1 MTAHLI
7 GTMFFLLSSSSI
19 VSVFINFGLLI
30 FMSCDIIIREYGII
44 KKEYLQVLKGV
55 KFMKKL
61 FFPEKLWGGGACYA
75 GRNIVAELGTKFNSR
90 LLTALLGKSST
101 RSIAF
106 TLAEVLITLG
116 IIGVVAAM
124 TLPSVINNYKRTEA
138 ETALKRAYSLMSQ
151 ALRAAVAEHGD
162 INDWP
167 EWDDATLIFEKYLTP
182 ELKVGKSYGSNDD
195 ITKIMCYEGKNKN
208 FFVNGDK
215 NYQYGWLDQAH
226 TYIKT
231 PFIAKK
237 TASIKLV
244 DGTCIGLNP
253 SGSYGKQLYID
264 INGNDKG
271 PNIAGKDLFF
281 FIIVNNELLPY
292 GYDWPQEDLVNPS
305 VQNSC
310 VINGVLSGLV
320 CAARIM
326 RDGWQIKYY

>member
-1 MTAHLI
+1 MRKT
-7 GTMFFLLSSSSI
+7 
-19 VSVFINFGLLI
+19 VS
-30 FMSCDIIIREYGII
+30 
-44 KKEYLQVLKGV
+44 
-55 KFMKKL
+55 
-61 FFPEKLWGGGACYA
+61 
-75 GRNIVAELGTKFNSR
+75 
-90 LLTALLGKSST
+90 
-101 RSIAF
+101 F

>member
-1 MTAHLI
+1 MN
-7 GTMFFLLSSSSI
+7 G
-19 VSVFINFGLLI
+19 
-30 FMSCDIIIREYGII
+30 
-44 KKEYLQVLKGV
+44 
-55 KFMKKL
+55 
-61 FFPEKLWGGGACYA
+61 GGGA
-75 GRNIVAELGTKFNSR
+75 RE
-90 LLTALLGKSST
+90 KSSLKVQIIT
-101 RSIAF
+101 FFLRKTVSF